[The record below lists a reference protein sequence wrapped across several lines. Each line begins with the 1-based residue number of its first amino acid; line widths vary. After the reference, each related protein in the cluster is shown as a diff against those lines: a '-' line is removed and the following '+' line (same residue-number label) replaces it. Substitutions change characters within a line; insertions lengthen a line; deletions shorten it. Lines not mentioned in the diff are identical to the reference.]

1 MTKALNPT
9 QEWLFEPQVIRR
21 WMTRGQI
28 RAARRR
34 RLEQEAVRE
43 MVGVVDDD
51 HPIASVEA
59 ETRFRERFPQMY
71 GRGKP

>member
-9 QEWLFEPQVIRR
+9 QEWLFEPQVIRQ

-43 MVGVVDDD
+43 IVGVVDDR
-51 HPIASVEA
+51 PIASVEA
-59 ETRFRERFPQMY
+59 ETKFRNQFSHL
-71 GRGKP
+71 

>member
-9 QEWLFEPQVIRR
+9 QGWLFDTKVIRQ

-28 RAARRR
+28 RTARRR

-51 HPIASVEA
+51 RPIASVEA
-59 ETRFRERFPQMY
+59 ETKFRQQFSHLY
-71 GRGKP
+71 GRGKR